1 MEQPDTPT
9 GLAPRKSPL
18 PVWLYFLLFTFSGFS
33 GLIYESIWSHY
44 LKLFLGHAA
53 YAQSLVLV
61 IYMGGLAVGSWITAR
76 SAERWR
82 TPILAYAVV
91 EGMVGLLGLWFHA
104 AFQSVTTAFYADILP
119 GLGGGPTGSLLM
131 WLAASALILPQTILL
146 GMTFPLLAA
155 GILRLYPANPGN
167 TLGMLYF
174 TNSIGAAVGV
184 LASGFWLIGAVG
196 LPGTIR
202 FAGVLNIVLALI
214 VWVLA
219 TTDTGANPDR
229 QAPPHSGSVTGAD
242 RRAASWLLVA
252 AFVTGLASFI
262 YEIGWIRMLS
272 LVLGSAT
279 HSFELMLSAFIS
291 GLALGSLWIRKRID
305 AVLEP
310 LRFAAN
316 VQVVMAVLAMLSVL
330 AYGYSFPVMSALVRM
345 APHTDAGYGLF
356 MLGSHAIA
364 MAVMLPTT
372 FVAGMT
378 LPLFTHILLRN
389 GAGEKAIGQIYAA
402 NTLGAIGGVLFAMHV
417 ALPVLGLKNTIGVGA
432 LVDLA
437 LGIAL
442 YLALAPRM
450 RWRLVLGR
458 GVPALAVIT
467 AVILQLDLQPGTLAS
482 GVYRYGNV
490 GLPPGADIVF
500 YRDGKT
506 ATVSVERNSAGM
518 MTIATNG
525 KTDASIQVTGATP
538 SPDEKTM
545 AMLAGLAL
553 AYRPD
558 ARHVAVIGFGSGLST
573 HTLLASPSIESVDT
587 VEIEPAMVD
596 GARLFGARVDRAFG
610 DPRSHVW
617 IEDAK
622 TFFAERQRT
631 YDVIVSEPSNPWVS
645 GVASLFTREFYA
657 RTRDYL
663 DADGILVQW
672 IQYYEINDDI
682 VYSILK
688 ALTPHFSDVAIYHFG
703 QEDGAIVARK
713 SGTLPDPDFDAL
725 FASAL
730 GAELRRT
737 GMTGPADARYARIGD
752 STWLAGRI
760 QESTAPANSDYYPYV
775 DREAAKARF
784 MKEHAGTFTR

>member
-1 MEQPDTPT
+1 MTLDRVPVKP
-9 GLAPRKSPL
+9 PP
-18 PVWLYFLLFTFSGFS
+18 PVWLYFLLFTVSGFS

-76 SAERWR
+76 FAERWR

-91 EGMVGLLGLWFHA
+91 EGLVGLFGLWFHA
-104 AFQSVTTAFYADILP
+104 AFQSVTTAFYTDILP

-131 WLAASALILPQTILL
+131 WLAASGLILPQTILL

-155 GILRLYPANPGN
+155 GILRRYPANPGN

-184 LASGFWLIGAVG
+184 LASGFWLIGLIG

-202 FAGVLNIVLALI
+202 TAGALNIILAVTVWMLATADPGMKSARPAPAGRGPGAGV
-214 VWVLA
+214 
-219 TTDTGANPDR
+219 
-229 QAPPHSGSVTGAD
+229 D
-242 RRAASWLLVA
+242 RRAASWLLIA

-279 HSFELMLSAFIS
+279 HAFELMLSAFIS

-305 AVLEP
+305 AVGDP

-330 AYGYSFPVMSALVRM
+330 AYGYSFPLMSALVRM
-345 APHTDAGYGLF
+345 APHTDSGYGLF

-437 LGIAL
+437 LGMAL
-442 YLALAPRM
+442 YLALAPRV
-450 RWRLVLGR
+450 RWRLMLGR
-458 GVPALAVIT
+458 GIPALAVIT
-467 AVILQLDLQPGTLAS
+467 AAILQLDLQPGTLAS
-482 GVYRYGNV
+482 GVYRYGEV

-525 KTDASIQVTGATP
+525 KTDASIQVAGTTP

-553 AYRPD
+553 AYRPE
-558 ARHVAVIGFGSGLST
+558 ARDVAVIGFGSGLTT
-573 HTLLASPSIESVDT
+573 HTLLASPSIASVDT
-587 VEIEPAMVD
+587 IEIEPAMID
-596 GARLFGARVDRAFG
+596 GARVFGARVRRAFD
-610 DPRSHVW
+610 DPRSHVRV
-617 IEDAK
+617 EDAK
-622 TFFAERQRT
+622 TFFAERQHT

-645 GVASLFTREFYA
+645 GVASLFTEEFYA

-713 SGTLPDPDFDAL
+713 SGTLPDPDFDRL
-725 FASAL
+725 FASEL
-730 GAELRRT
+730 GAELRRA
-737 GMTGPADARYARIGD
+737 GMADAAAARYARIGD
-752 STWLAGRI
+752 SAWLAGRI
-760 QESTAPANSDYYPYV
+760 SGSAAPANSDYYPYV
-775 DREAAKARF
+775 DREAARARF
-784 MKEHAGTFTR
+784 KKEHAGTFAR